1 MKFPMIVQ
9 SPGDFVGRNTW
20 VGELDTP
27 QTAGDTESQK
37 LSLKVGSLMEVSEL
51 QDAYRG
57 VGELLL
63 VHCASDRR
71 VLWSPRD
78 FFVLFSIPFAL
89 PAESSIS

>member
-1 MKFPMIVQ
+1 MIDQ
-9 SPGDFVGRNTW
+9 LPGDFVGRNPW

-37 LSLKVGSLMEVSEL
+37 VSLRVRSLMEVSEL

-57 VGELLL
+57 VVEPRL

-71 VLWSPRD
+71 VLFSPPD
-78 FFVLFSIPFAL
+78 FFVLLSIPPAL
-89 PAESSIS
+89 PAESSIA